1 MSRKNNQQGSPEIP
15 RNRQA
20 IAYAFGI
27 LNEIHKAISQT

>member
-20 IAYAFGI
+20 IAYPFGI
-27 LNEIHKAISQT
+27 LNER